1 MNNKRR
7 MEMKYAMLKIIA
19 ILSAIVIVS
28 PARAAHSESSDTYYD
43 RAKVLSAVPIYK
55 TVSISTPHRECRQ
68 VPVVSYDKG
77 YGGKS
82 YRSATPIILGS
93 VVGAAVGNQFGHG
106 TGKTIGTIAGGIL
119 GGSVARDVQ
128 HRYGNNGYRERGHR
142 VETTRTQCDTY
153 DEYHDEERIDGY
165 RVKYR
170 YNGRVYHTRTDTDPG
185 KRMRVKVSVVPSD
198 Y

>member
-1 MNNKRR
+1 
-7 MEMKYAMLKIIA
+7 MKYAALKIIA

-77 YGGKS
+77 YGGKH
-82 YRSATPIILGS
+82 YKSATPIILGS

-128 HRYGNNGYRERGHR
+128 HRYGNNGYKGRGHR
-142 VETTRTQCDTY
+142 YETTRTQCDTY
-153 DEYHDEERIDGY
+153 DEYHDEDRIDGY

-185 KRMRVKVSVVPSD
+185 KRMRVKVSVIPAE